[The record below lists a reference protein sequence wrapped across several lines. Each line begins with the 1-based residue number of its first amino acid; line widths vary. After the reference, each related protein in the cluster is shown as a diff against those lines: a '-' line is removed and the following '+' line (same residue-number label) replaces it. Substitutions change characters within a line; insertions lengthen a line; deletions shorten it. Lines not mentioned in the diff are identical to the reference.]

1 MIDKMVGDLT
11 INNSEIK
18 IDWSEYQ
25 NKMILTKEGIN
36 LLK

>member
-1 MIDKMVGDLT
+1 MIDKMVDLT

-25 NKMILTKEGIN
+25 NKMILTNRGE
-36 LLK
+36 LTF